1 MDRDWRE
8 GEYLDYLWGE
18 RHRFAWVMRRYGG
31 LAQVE
36 AESSALRRYP
46 YEQADAPHRGLIF
59 HDEAWH
65 WAMLG
70 IHGERYA
77 HEHPELAQPPAE
89 YRELD

>member
-1 MDRDWRE
+1 
-8 GEYLDYLWGE
+8 
-18 RHRFAWVMRRYGG
+18 MRRYGG

-46 YEQADAPHRGLIF
+46 YEQSDEPYRGLIL

-65 WAMLG
+65 WAMLR
-70 IHGERYA
+70 IHGEGYPQ
-77 HEHPELAQPPAE
+77 EHPELVEPPAE